1 MSAVEIPT
9 GISGVGKTSRL
20 IAEYRTELNRAVH
33 KQQPGTT
40 LWLSPTH
47 RSARAILNILFE
59 KMPHACFAPNVM
71 TFDAFA
77 EQILKFSGRNI
88 ALLSPVAKRALLRNI
103 ITEFCQKKHLTYFAP
118 IAHTSGFLDLIT
130 SYISELK
137 RDEVWPKEFQQA
149 CRARGETDK
158 DRELTLIYQK
168 YQDCLLEQERYDAE
182 GRFWSARESLAN
194 GCRRP
199 FEKLSLVVVDGFTD
213 FTHTQYEILAH
224 LAGFAERMAF
234 SLQSEL
240 PLRRNDLFAKTESA
254 RKRLEKT
261 VGSATNSKVKIV
273 QLPNT
278 DGSRDQRD
286 STQCSAQKSAFVHI
300 ADHLFDNP
308 REITLSTQA
317 DGIEI
322 IAATG
327 RLGEVHAIAERVK
340 RLLLSTIPPEEIV
353 IAVRNLGDYADL
365 FEEVFHSS
373 GIPYWCE
380 AGSRVSRAQIVKAL
394 FAVIQ
399 LEQEDWPFS
408 RLATVLQSNY
418 FRLDWKETEH
428 GIATRCLLAQLRRLK
443 IPSQRHAMLKGL
455 SRAAS
460 RKSEAVEDP
469 NAELSA
475 AGLKLLERLSEA
487 TKPLRKTANFSKWAE
502 TIIAIGWE
510 LGIAPKAD
518 NGASEDE
525 NEPLSMLSKRDR
537 RVWDRFVRIL
547 QEAAKSEQEFADEL
561 PTLTLSEFQLQLTD
575 ILESQSLAPQEHE
588 HGKVLIL
595 EADQVRN
602 LDVPY
607 LHLAGLTETGFPQS
621 HHDDCLYGE
630 TERKQLNEQGLTL
643 RSRSSRSQDEM
654 LLFYNIVTR
663 ARCRLSLSYP
673 SVQDNG
679 QPLYPSPYLTA
690 LKELFYEK
698 KLSFSDETRFDPI
711 PERERIM
718 TPADLRLLAVTEA
731 RNKRPGLFRTLFEW
745 PQTSRT
751 ALNVLAA
758 IDMAAARFQTRDS
771 TTFDGLV
778 QHPHHVEQLK
788 KRFPAD
794 YQFSATEL
802 ESYAVCAFRFFASKI
817 LHAKPLESSETSTDY
832 LSRGSLVHDVLATV
846 HRELAEGKETTLGI
860 ATEEIVIRFRESV
873 DEQLNRRIN
882 DSDLQKALTHIEQ
895 QLLHE
900 WAGAY
905 GLQHED
911 YFQAFEKTWDVLPVP
926 HSLESPFGDVPEYSD
941 DPNEKSHQS
950 LTFGRGEKQTF
961 VQGRIDR
968 IDIGQVNNQP
978 VFNVIDYKSGKPPR
992 FNLDD
997 VSTGRAIQLVLY
1009 TLAVQRLDLAGP
1021 DAKPFFM
1028 GYWSIRE
1035 TGLVGGMKGS
1045 RKANL
1050 EPLDE
1055 AVLNSLEAMLE
1066 EVIPK
1071 LAAGIR
1077 SGIFPV
1083 NNEDPDC
1090 TTFCAYN
1097 TVCRVNQIRPLQEAT
1112 R

>member
-1 MSAVEIPT
+1 M
-9 GISGVGKTSRL
+9 
-20 IAEYRTELNRAVH
+20 
-33 KQQPGTT
+33 
-40 LWLSPTH
+40 
-47 RSARAILNILFE
+47 LFE
-59 KMPHACFAPNVM
+59 KTPRACFAPNVM
-71 TFDAFA
+71 TFKAFA
-77 EQILKFSGRNI
+77 DQILKFSGRNI
-88 ALLSPVAKRALLRNI
+88 APLSPVAKRTLLRNI
-103 ITEFCQKKHLTYFAP
+103 ITEFCRTKRLTYFAP
-118 IAHTSGFLDLIT
+118 IAHTSGFLDLVM

-137 RDEVWPKEFQQA
+137 RDEVWPEEFQQA
-149 CRARGETDK
+149 CRSRGETDK

-168 YQDCLLEQERYDAE
+168 YQDRLLEQDRYDDE
-182 GRFWSARESLAN
+182 GRFWSARDALAN

-199 FEKLSLVVVDGFTD
+199 FEQLSLVVVDGFAD

-224 LAGFAERMAF
+224 LAGFSERMMF
-234 SLQSEL
+234 SLQSES
-240 PLRRNDLFAKTESA
+240 PLKRNDLFAKTESA
-254 RKRLEKT
+254 RKRIEET

-273 QLPNT
+273 PLHNS
-278 DGSRDQRD
+278 DDSRDQRN
-286 STQCSAQKSAFVHI
+286 SAFVHI
-300 ADHLFDNP
+300 AERLFDNP

-322 IAATG
+322 VSATG
-327 RLGEVHAIAERVK
+327 RLGEVQAIAERVK
-340 RLLLSTIPPEEIV
+340 RLLLSNVPADEIV
-353 IAVRNLGDYADL
+353 IAVRNLKDYADL
-365 FEEVFHSS
+365 FEEVFQSS

-380 AGSRVSRAQIVKAL
+380 AGFPISRASIVKAL

-399 LEQEDWPFS
+399 LEREDWPFS

-418 FRLDWKETEH
+418 FRPDWKESEH
-428 GIATRCLLAQLRRLK
+428 GTATRGVLAQLRRLK

-455 SRAAS
+455 SRAAN
-460 RKSEAVEDP
+460 RKSET
-469 NAELSA
+469 AENHKAEQA
-475 AGLKLLERLSEA
+475 AAALQLLERLSEA
-487 TKPLRKTANFSKWAE
+487 TKPLRKKANFDKWTE
-502 TIIAIGWE
+502 TLIAIGRE

-518 NGASEDE
+518 QQASEHE
-525 NEPLSMLSKRDR
+525 NDLLSKRDF
-537 RVWDRFVRIL
+537 RVWDRFVGIL
-547 QEAAKSEQEFADEL
+547 REAAKAERDFSDEL
-561 PTLTLSEFQLQLTD
+561 PNLSLSEFQMQLSD
-575 ILESQSLAPQEHE
+575 ILESETLSPQEPE
-588 HGKVLIL
+588 QGKVLIL
-595 EADQVRN
+595 EADPVRN
-602 LDVPY
+602 LDIPY
-607 LHLAGLTETGFPQS
+607 LYLAGLTETGFPQS

-630 TERKQLNEQGLTL
+630 TERRQLNKQGLTL

-663 ARCRLSLSYP
+663 ARCRLTLSYP

-679 QPLYPSPYLTA
+679 QPLYPSPYLTT
-690 LKELFYEK
+690 LKELFDHK
-698 KLSFSDETRFDPI
+698 TLSFSNETRFDPI

-745 PQTSRT
+745 PRTSGT

-758 IDMAAARFQTRDS
+758 IDMAAARFQTRDL
-771 TTFDGLV
+771 TAFDGLV
-778 QHPHHVEQLK
+778 QHSRHVEQLK

-794 YQFSATEL
+794 YQFSATNL

-817 LHAKPLESSETSTDY
+817 LHVEPLESPETSTDY

-860 ATEEIVIRFRESV
+860 ATGEIVTRFRESV
-873 DEQLNRRIN
+873 DERLNRRID

-900 WAGAY
+900 WAEAY
-905 GLQHED
+905 GLQYED
-911 YFQAFEKTWDVLPVP
+911 YFQAFEKTWDVHPSP
-926 HSLESPFGDVPEYSD
+926 HSLETPFGDVPEYGN
-941 DPNEKSHQS
+941 DPDEQSHQS
-950 LTFGRGEKQTF
+950 LTFGSGEKQTF

-992 FNLDD
+992 FSLDD

-1021 DAKPFFM
+1021 DAKPFLM

-1035 TGLVGGMKGS
+1035 TGFVGGMKGS
-1045 RKANL
+1045 RKTKL

-1055 AVLNSLEAMLE
+1055 AVLQSLEAMLE

-1077 SGIFPV
+1077 SGMFPV

-1097 TVCRVNQIRPLQEAT
+1097 TVCRVNQIRALQ
-1112 R
+1112 